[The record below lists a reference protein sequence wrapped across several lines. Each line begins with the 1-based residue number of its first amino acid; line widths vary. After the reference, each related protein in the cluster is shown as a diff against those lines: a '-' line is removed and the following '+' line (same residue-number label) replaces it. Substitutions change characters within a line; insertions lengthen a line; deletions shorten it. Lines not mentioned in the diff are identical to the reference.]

1 MTATRFIR
9 ALPDATS
16 LPEAREI
23 SEILSLDGV
32 AVYPTDTYYGLGA
45 SAYSAAAVEK
55 IYRLKGRLRDKPLS
69 VVVAGLEMAGLVAA
83 DPPSTLPELAAAF
96 WPGPLTL
103 VLKARSVFPPAML
116 GPGGTI
122 AVRVPALPWLR
133 SLLAAAG
140 FPLTATSANPAG
152 AGEIAD
158 PADARRIFEGRVE
171 LFIDGGRTPG
181 GAVSTIVDLTGK
193 TPRLVRPGA
202 VSWERI
208 LAHLNK

>member
-1 MTATRFIR
+1 M
-9 ALPDATS
+9 
-16 LPEAREI
+16 
-23 SEILSLDGV
+23 SEILGRDGV

-45 SAYSAAAVEK
+45 NAYSAAAVEK
-55 IYRLKGRLRDKPLS
+55 IYGLKGRLRDKPLS
-69 VVVAGLEMAGLVAA
+69 VVAAGLEMAGLIAA
-83 DPPSTLPELAAAF
+83 DPPAALPGLAAAF

-103 VLKARSVFPPAML
+103 VLKARPVFPPVLL
-116 GPGGTI
+116 GPGGTV

-133 SLLAAAG
+133 SLLEAAG
-140 FPLTATSANPAG
+140 FPLTATSANLAG

-158 PADARRIFEGRVE
+158 PVEARRIFEGRVD

-202 VSWERI
+202 VPWDDI